1 VTVLMQ
7 CLGCNTTVTNPRIMN
22 YMYEKCNPC
31 ALRQKE
37 QEELA
42 IDTFLHAEAERKL
55 DSNAQ

>member
-1 VTVLMQ
+1 MTVLMQ
-7 CLGCNTTVTNPRIMN
+7 CLGCGTTVTNPRVMN

-42 IDTFLHAEAERKL
+42 IDTFLHAQAEREL
-55 DSNAQ
+55 DTNV

>member
-1 VTVLMQ
+1 MTVVME
-7 CLGCNTTVTNPRIMN
+7 CIGCKVTVTNPRIMN

-55 DSNAQ
+55 ESNA